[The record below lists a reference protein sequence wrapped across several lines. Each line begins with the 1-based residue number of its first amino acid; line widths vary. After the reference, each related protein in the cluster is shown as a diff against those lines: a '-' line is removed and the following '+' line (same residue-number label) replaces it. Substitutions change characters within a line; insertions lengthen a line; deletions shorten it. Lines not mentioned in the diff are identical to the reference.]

1 MTRWMTALG
10 LSAIVLAPGLAA
22 AASPAPAAGSW
33 ATYRRTSPVTQ
44 TVSGADRAA
53 AGAGVRQGH
62 LVGDQRVPE
71 RPRGLRDL
79 RRGAG
84 GPQDLCPP
92 AHHPDIRPDS
102 PPLSITQVTVDKAT
116 GKGCQERH
124 PEAQGVSP
132 TPEDGLRPFSR
143 ADIGGTPEAVTVPA
157 GTFQAAKGMAQ
168 GSTVWVADKAGPLN
182 LVKMVGPRGTM
193 ELVKEG
199 TGGVKDLLRP

>member
-10 LSAIVLAPGLAA
+10 LSAIVVAPGVAA
-22 AASPAPAAGSW
+22 AASPAPAAGNW

-44 TVSGADRAA
+44 TVS
-53 AGAGVRQGH
+53 VLTEQ
-62 LVGDQRVPE
+62 
-71 RPRGLRDL
+71 
-79 RRGAG
+79 
-84 GPQDLCPP
+84 PP
-92 AHHPDIRPDS
+92 APGGGKATWSVTNESLSAPEVFVTYGVVRADPKTYVLQLTTHIRPDG
-102 PPLSITQVTVDKAT
+102 PPLSVTQVTVDKAT
-116 GKGCQERH
+116 GKSVRSVIRK
-124 PEAQGVSP
+124 PKGVSP

-143 ADIGGTPEAVTVPA
+143 ADIGGTPESVTVPA